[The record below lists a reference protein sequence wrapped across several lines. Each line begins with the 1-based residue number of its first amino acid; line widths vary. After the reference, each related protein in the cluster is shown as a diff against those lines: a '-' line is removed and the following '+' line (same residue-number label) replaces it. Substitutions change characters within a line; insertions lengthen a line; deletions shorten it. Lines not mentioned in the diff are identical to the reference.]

1 MENLLLGASAVAML
15 VGLGGLV
22 CSHRRWPRAPARKPG
37 KRSHVAT
44 ACLLGPLGLAAAT
57 SFAQVGR
64 SDRGCDA
71 NSLPGPE
78 EALIYR
84 HSNYRGDYRILSVGN
99 YPNSTSFSLPN
110 DSVSSLKVGENVRI
124 DLFWE
129 AWFYMHYLDWIT
141 TLEGPNKGDADYNPH
156 DPIHWRGLPYL
167 SRRRAPA
174 RVAATTWNDQT
185 ASIRVQRKDHLWM
198 YPGPGQVV
206 LFTEA
211 NFNVPCNPV
220 LRQFGVSCDHIMKDV
235 GEYPT
240 TAEVGLQNDSISSIR
255 AGPCTHVEVCSH
267 DDFSEPC
274 VSFDAPWE
282 GRAIE
287 ALSSHNM
294 NDRVTSVRIRGPMC
308 W

>member
-22 CSHRRWPRAPARKPG
+22 CSHRWWPRAPARKPG

-78 EALIYR
+78 EVLIYR
-84 HSNYRGDYRILSVGN
+84 HLNYRGDYRILSVGN

-206 LFTEA
+206 LFTKPTSM
-211 NFNVPCNPV
+211 FPV
-220 LRQFGVSCDHIMKDV
+220 TLYCVNLGCHA
-235 GEYPT
+235 T
-240 TAEVGLQNDSISSIR
+240 TLSRTRVSIR
-255 AGPCTHVEVCSH
+255 RRRRSACRMTRSPRSGPGPARTWRSAVMPIS
-267 DDFSEPC
+267 
-274 VSFDAPWE
+274 AN
-282 GRAIE
+282 RA
-287 ALSSHNM
+287 SPS
-294 NDRVTSVRIRGPMC
+294 TPRGGP
-308 W
+308 